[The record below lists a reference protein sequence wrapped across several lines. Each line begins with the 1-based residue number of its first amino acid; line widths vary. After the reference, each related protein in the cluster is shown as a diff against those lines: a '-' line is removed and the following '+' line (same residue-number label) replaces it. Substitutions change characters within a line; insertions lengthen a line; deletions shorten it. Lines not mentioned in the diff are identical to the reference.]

1 MVAAELSRRGF
12 IACPTSRS
20 AHGADILVSDAECKR
35 AFSIQVKTKTTQ
47 ARYWL
52 LSSNYKRLVSN
63 SHVYVFVNIK
73 EDDMLPEFFV
83 IPSRVVAKK
92 AYVERFGKGS
102 WYSFTVQDAKGY
114 QDRWEIFGGS

>member
-1 MVAAELSRRGF
+1 MALTYWSA
-12 IACPTSRS
+12 TRS
-20 AHGADILVSDAECKR
+20 ASEHS
-35 AFSIQVKTKTTQ
+35 
-47 ARYWL
+47 
-52 LSSNYKRLVSN
+52 LSKSRPRLPKLATGYKRLVSN

>member
-1 MVAAELSRRGF
+1 
-12 IACPTSRS
+12 
-20 AHGADILVSDAECKR
+20 
-35 AFSIQVKTKTTQ
+35 
-47 ARYWL
+47 
-52 LSSNYKRLVSN
+52 
-63 SHVYVFVNIK
+63 
-73 EDDMLPEFFV
+73 MLPEFFV